1 MLRRTAGAHSN
12 PVRGQL
18 LAAAIAVSIAAAGC
32 AQHTADPQALADDT
46 TRGVYDVDLARATE
60 HFDDALKTQVNRA
73 SVGLLSDRM
82 HALGTYRGLKQVAAE
97 PDKGRYDYQATFDK
111 GTLLVQIR
119 IDPDQKLGAYRIV
132 PTPASG

>member
-1 MLRRTAGAHSN
+1 MVGAHSRT
-12 PVRGQL
+12 VRRQL
-18 LAAAIAVSIAAAGC
+18 VAAIVLAIAAAGC
-32 AQHTADPQALADDT
+32 APHTADPQALADET
-46 TRGVYDVDLARATE
+46 TRGVYDVDLDRATA

-73 SVGLLSDRM
+73 SVGQLSDRM

-97 PDKGRYDYQATFDK
+97 PDKGRYDYEASFDK

-119 IDPDQKLGAYRIV
+119 VDPDQKLGAYRIV

>member
-1 MLRRTAGAHSN
+1 M
-12 PVRGQL
+12 RGQL
-18 LAAAIAVSIAAAGC
+18 AAVAVAVTIAAAGC
-32 AQHTADPQALADDT
+32 AQHNADPQALADET
-46 TRGVYDVDLARATE
+46 TRGVYDVDLARATAN
-60 HFDDALKTQVNRA
+60 FDDALKTQVNRA
-73 SVGLLSDRM
+73 SVGELSDRM

-132 PTPASG
+132 PSG

>member
-1 MLRRTAGAHSN
+1 VRR
-12 PVRGQL
+12 QL
-18 LAAAIAVSIAAAGC
+18 VSAAIVLEIAAAGC
-32 AQHTADPQALADDT
+32 AQHTADPQALADET
-46 TRGVYDVDLARATE
+46 TRGVYDVDLARATAY
-60 HFDDALKTQVNRA
+60 FDDALKTQVNRA
-73 SVGLLSDRM
+73 SVGQLSDQM

-97 PDKGRYDYQATFDK
+97 PSKGRYDYEAAFDK